1 MAHHAVKKLKKTQTD
16 THSEEVRWMVKLNG
30 GEGTGSQCNR
40 EGKEE
45 LCRGGA
51 RKQRRTYVAWM
62 VCGKVECIWF
72 LTKRCFWNFTYYARC
87 RRTLNSVGRISC
99 KKVMAIGIRLLL
111 HPPPFASSSS
121 KRLQQA
127 KIPLIQAP
135 LLPMIILEFWT
146 SYSKS
151 VQGSEKSYSKIA
163 IPNRMK
169 FFWHPF
175 GYSLRY
181 VFGLG
186 RTSGQETSLFI

>member
-1 MAHHAVKKLKKTQTD
+1 MMAHHAVKKLKKTQTD

-111 HPPPFASSSS
+111 HPPPFASSPPSYNPSPHLQIYLHPRQILTSS
-121 KRLQQA
+121 STS
-127 KIPLIQAP
+127 
-135 LLPMIILEFWT
+135 IILPYHLLLLHVGVFMFH
-146 SYSKS
+146 
-151 VQGSEKSYSKIA
+151 V
-163 IPNRMK
+163 
-169 FFWHPF
+169 PF
-175 GYSLRY
+175 CIFSAHWFVVLFCSFGELRI
-181 VFGLG
+181 FL
-186 RTSGQETSLFI
+186 